1 MALAIIKH
9 SLKRV
14 FKEEV
19 VYFSLQFK
27 EQFVHHGRDARA
39 EGAGGSCS
47 HSTHS
52 KETESKGGLHTAAQ
66 FPFSIYMV

>member
-1 MALAIIKH
+1 MSLAIIKN
-9 SLKRV
+9 SLKCV

-19 VYFSLQFK
+19 LYFSLQFK
-27 EQFVHHGRDARA
+27 EQFDHHGRDARA

-47 HSTHS
+47 RSIHS

-66 FPFSIYMV
+66 FPFSMYMV